1 MSEIPFSVDHNRN
14 TAQMSVN
21 PSSQSMRRSLDRIKT
36 SLKSSMSKER
46 LRHKVRVIV
55 IASSVLTILAPFTT
69 YETMTPLSR
78 GIYWT
83 TQVFICGLVYEIVML
98 SILYDPVLS
107 KRYNREVRFALGS
120 FIASILSYG
129 GVVTVE
135 YLMRGPIAP
144 EELPLIFVSIFVI
157 GTLISFFS
165 FLLPGI
171 RYHNLVDEA
180 DINYDGIPFF
190 GHHPELKGKR
200 LQRITMEDHYAF
212 VVLDDF
218 EVSIHAVMRD
228 LEKWLES
235 YPGLRVHR
243 SHWVAYEAIAGF
255 ERKGRNSVLRTKDG
269 MVIPVGGK
277 YLTDVL
283 RIVTEFV
290 SG

>member
-1 MSEIPFSVDHNRN
+1 MSENLFGVDHNRN
-14 TAQMSVN
+14 SAQMTVH
-21 PSSQSMRRSLDRIKT
+21 PSSQSMRRSLARIRN

-55 IASSVLTILAPFTT
+55 VASAVLTILGPFTT
-69 YETMTPLSR
+69 YETMTPLAR

-83 TQVFICGLVYEIVML
+83 TQVLICGLVYEIVML

-107 KRYNREVRFALGS
+107 KRYKREVRFALGS
-120 FIASILSYG
+120 FFSSVLSYG
-129 GVVTVE
+129 GVVAVE

-144 EELPLIFVSIFVI
+144 EKLPLIFVAIFVI
-157 GTLISFFS
+157 GSLISFFS
-165 FLLPGI
+165 FLLPGM
-171 RYHNLVDEA
+171 RHHNLVDET

-190 GHHPELKGKR
+190 EHHPELKGKR
-200 LQRITMEDHYAF
+200 LQRITMEDHYAL

-243 SHWVAYEAIAGF
+243 SHWVAYEAITGF

-269 MVIPVGGK
+269 TVVPVGGK
-277 YLTDVL
+277 YQTDVQ
-283 RIVTEFV
+283 RIVNEFV
-290 SG
+290 SS